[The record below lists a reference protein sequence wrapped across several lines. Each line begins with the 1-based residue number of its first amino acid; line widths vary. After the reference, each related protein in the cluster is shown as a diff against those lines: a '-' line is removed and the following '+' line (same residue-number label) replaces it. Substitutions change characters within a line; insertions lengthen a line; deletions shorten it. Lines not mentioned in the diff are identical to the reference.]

1 MLTVN
6 IQFYAITNTII
17 KITAYIYYNFY
28 LHWYT
33 MPHLINHL
41 NILNRVTHVKL
52 PNNNLS
58 IDSELFMKLLFT
70 RIILSFDEWRQRKT
84 SIINSF
90 GPCAKFD
97 LPNYET
103 YPNNIRDEISLI
115 TPTYHDCRFTIDDRN
130 ICIRILSQKKPNM
143 QNICQN
149 IFVWLNTLHFYAPH
163 SCSQT
168 LTIYLTLLD
177 KNKIVPDDLKDTI
190 GREHANSAFTFPC
203 REQSEI
209 HIFREEEWFKV
220 FIHETFHAFG
230 MDFSGKDN
238 THIEELATKSFNI
251 SPAISELRIYEA
263 YCETFAELI
272 QLMFISYHSID
283 ICENLDKWISN
294 LLKKTMYL
302 LHYEQMFSMFQIG
315 KILFRYRMPYTLLIT
330 PSGTNSGYRENTH
343 VISYYAI
350 KSSILFNIDQFLL
363 WVATN
368 NRFSICFANQN
379 HNIENL
385 MLDFYQKTRKLTS
398 NVEYIKNMKI
408 VEQWIDENHSN
419 PTYQAL
425 FKTMRMSIFEFA

>member
-1 MLTVN
+1 
-6 IQFYAITNTII
+6 
-17 KITAYIYYNFY
+17 
-28 LHWYT
+28 

-41 NILNRVTHVKL
+41 NIINRVSHVKL

-58 IDSELFMKLLFT
+58 IESELFMKLLFT
-70 RIILSFDEWRQRKT
+70 RIILSFEQWKLRKT
-84 SIINSF
+84 SIMDSF

-97 LPNYET
+97 LPNYDT
-103 YPNNIRDEISLI
+103 YPNNIRKEISSI
-115 TPTYHDCRFTIDDRN
+115 TPTYHDCNFTIDDRN

-149 IFVWLNTLHFYAPH
+149 IFVWLNTLHFYAPR
-163 SCSQT
+163 SCSQN
-168 LTIYLTLLD
+168 LTIYLTLLC
-177 KNKIVPDDLKDTI
+177 KNKVVPEIPTEII

-230 MDFSGKDN
+230 MDFSGKN
-238 THIEELATKSFNI
+238 NSQVEELAIKSFNI
-251 SPAISELRIYEA
+251 DPDVSELRIYEA

-272 QLMFISYHSID
+272 QMMFISYISVQPY
-283 ICENLDKWISN
+283 ENLDKWISK
-294 LLKKTMYL
+294 LLKKTMFL
-302 LHYEQMFSMFQIG
+302 LQYEQMFSMFQVG
-315 KILFRYRMPYTLLIT
+315 KILFRYQIPYAQLIT
-330 PSGTNSGYRENTH
+330 PSDTNSGYSENTH

-350 KSSILFNIDQFLL
+350 KSSLLFNINSFLQ

-368 NRFSICFANQN
+368 NHFSICFANN
-379 HNIENL
+379 NDDIENL
-385 MLDFYQKTRKLTS
+385 MIDFYQKTREMIS
-398 NVEYIKNMKI
+398 NEEYIKNMNAI
-408 VEQWIDENHSN
+408 EYWINENYSN